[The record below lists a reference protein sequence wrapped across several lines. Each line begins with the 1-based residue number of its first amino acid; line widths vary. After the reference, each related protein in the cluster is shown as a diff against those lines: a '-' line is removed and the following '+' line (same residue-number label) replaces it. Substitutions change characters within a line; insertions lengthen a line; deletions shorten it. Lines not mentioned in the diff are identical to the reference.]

1 MAAMRRFY
9 EFIVEGKVPED
20 LTSTDAN
27 ARFGQSNQ

>member
-1 MAAMRRFY
+1 MSRFY

-27 ARFGQSNQ
+27 AHFDQSSQ